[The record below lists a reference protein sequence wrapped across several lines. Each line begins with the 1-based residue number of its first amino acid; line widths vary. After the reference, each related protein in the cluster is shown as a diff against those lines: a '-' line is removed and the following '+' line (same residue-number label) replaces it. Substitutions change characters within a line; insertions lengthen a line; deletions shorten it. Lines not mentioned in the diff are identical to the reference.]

1 MPSRVTGLAIVAAL
15 AAAMPARAAEH
26 ATAEEAAAMV
36 EAASATL
43 APNRFVWRDVD
54 TGEPVRMVV
63 NIGEQ
68 RAYVYRGTALIA
80 ATAVSTGRDGKDT
93 PSGVFTILQKRVDH
107 RSTLYDDAPMPFM
120 QRLTWDGI
128 AIHAGRNPGF
138 PASHGCIRVP
148 LAFARKLYEV
158 TAMGTEVTVIGV
170 DGEIDPIP
178 QAAAVDAEAG
188 EITAADR
195 ASMR

>member
-1 MPSRVTGLAIVAAL
+1 MPSRVTGFAMVAVLAMAA
-15 AAAMPARAAEH
+15 PARAGED
-26 ATAEEAAAMV
+26 TAAAV

-43 APNRFVWRDVD
+43 APNRFVWRDVA
-54 TGEPVRMVV
+54 TGEPVRVVV

-80 ATAVSTGRDGKDT
+80 ASAVSTGKEGKDT
-93 PSGVFTILQKRVDH
+93 PSGVFWILQKRVDH
-107 RSTLYDDAPMPFM
+107 RSTLYDAAPMPFM

-148 LAFARKLYEV
+148 LAFARKLYEA
-158 TAMGTEVTVIGV
+158 TTMGTEVTVIGM
-170 DGEIDPIP
+170 DGEIDPVP
-178 QAAAVDAEAG
+178 SAAPVDAEAG
-188 EITAADR
+188 AIAAADQ
-195 ASMR
+195 AAMQ

>member
-1 MPSRVTGLAIVAAL
+1 MSSRISGFAIVAAL
-15 AAAMPARAAEH
+15 AVATPASAAEDP
-26 ATAEEAAAMV
+26 AAAVEAAA
-36 EAASATL
+36 ATL
-43 APNRFVWRDVD
+43 APNRFVWRDVATD
-54 TGEPVRMVV
+54 EPVRVVV

-80 ATAVSTGRDGKDT
+80 ASAVSTGRDGKDT

-128 AIHAGRNPGF
+128 AIHAGSNPGF

-148 LAFARKLYEV
+148 LAFARKLYEA
-158 TAMGTEVTVIGV
+158 TTMGTEVTVIGV

-178 QAAAVDAEAG
+178 DAAPFDAEAG
-188 EITAADR
+188 AADQT
-195 ASMR
+195 AMR